1 MIDEKKLIEDLEAW
15 KEKCGD
21 SPAEDA
27 AKVMITAFIDK
38 VKAFPKV
45 DEQKQMNPGWIDRM
59 MSRFTSGE

>member
-15 KEKCGD
+15 KARCGIT
-21 SPAEDA
+21 PAEEA
-27 AKVMITAFIDK
+27 AKVMIKAFIDK
-38 VKAFPKV
+38 VKAFPKA